1 MSTATRARRI
11 GVYGG
16 TFDPI
21 HLGHLHA
28 VEQVQQAYALDI
40 VLFVPTGE
48 SWQKEGVSSADDRL
62 AMVELA
68 VQGHPSFEVS
78 RVDVDR
84 SGSTYTVQTLE
95 DLRQQNPD
103 SELFFI
109 LGNDAYAGIES
120 WKDAARLTDLA
131 QLVVM
136 VRADR
141 PEGGG
146 FPAKPRVNLFQIAAL
161 PISAT
166 DVRQRVRDGESIAG
180 LVPEAVEHYI
190 QKHNL
195 YGASA

>member
-1 MSTATRARRI
+1 MTSPGARRI

-21 HLGHLHA
+21 HSGHLHA
-28 VEQVQQAYALDI
+28 VEQVKRAYALDT
-40 VLFVPTGE
+40 VLFVPTGQ
-48 SWQKEGVSSADDRL
+48 SWQKDGVSSSDDRL

-68 VQGHPSFEVS
+68 LSGHPSFAVS

-84 SGSTYTVQTLE
+84 SGPTYTIDTLAE
-95 DLRQQNPD
+95 LAKQYPEAD
-103 SELFFI
+103 LFFI
-109 LGNDAYAGIES
+109 LGNDAYAGIDS
-120 WKDAARLTDLA
+120 WKDAVDLPKLA

-141 PEGGG
+141 AEGGD
-146 FPAKPRVNLFQIAAL
+146 FPAKPRVNLMTLAAL

-166 DVRQRVRDGESIAG
+166 DIRERVRDGESIAG
-180 LVPEAVEHYI
+180 LVPEAVERYI
-190 QKHNL
+190 HEHHL

>member
-1 MSTATRARRI
+1 MTSPRARRI

-21 HLGHLHA
+21 HNGHLHA
-28 VEQVQQAYALDI
+28 VEQVQQAFALDT
-40 VLFVPTGE
+40 VLFVPTGQ
-48 SWQKEGVSSADDRL
+48 SWQKDHVSASDDRL

-68 VQGHPSFEVS
+68 VSGHPSCEVS

-84 SGSTYTVQTLE
+84 SGPTYTVHTLAELAEQYPE
-95 DLRQQNPD
+95 D
-103 SELFFI
+103 ELFFI
-109 LGNDAYAGIES
+109 LGNDAYAGIDS
-120 WKDAARLTDLA
+120 WKDASRLPELA

-141 PEGGG
+141 AEGGV
-146 FPAKPRVNLFQIAAL
+146 FPAKPRVNLMELAAL

-166 DVRQRVRDGESIAG
+166 DIRQRVRDGESIAG
-180 LVPEAVEHYI
+180 LVPEAVERYI
-190 QKHNL
+190 YEHHL

>member
-1 MSTATRARRI
+1 MTSPRARRI

-21 HLGHLHA
+21 HCGHLHA
-28 VEQVQQAYALDI
+28 IEQVQQAYALDT
-40 VLFVPTGE
+40 VLFVPTGL
-48 SWQKEGVSSADDRL
+48 SWQKDGVSSSVDRL

-68 VQGHPSFEVS
+68 LSGHPSFAVS

-84 SGSTYTVQTLE
+84 AGPTYTVDTLAE
-95 DLRQQNPD
+95 LAKQYPQD
-103 SELFFI
+103 ELFFI
-109 LGNDAYAGIES
+109 LGNDAYAGIDS
-120 WKDAARLTDLA
+120 WKDAAHLPELA

-141 PEGGG
+141 AEGGV
-146 FPAKPRVNLFQIAAL
+146 FTAKPRVNLMELAAL

-166 DVRQRVRDGESIAG
+166 DIRQRVRDGESIAG
-180 LVPEAVEHYI
+180 LVPEAVERYI
-190 QKHNL
+190 HENHL